1 MSLQLTD
8 TLRLVWNWGNFVHED
23 TEPRLVNTQTGE
35 SLAVLKGHTDYVRGA
50 LMLGQDR
57 FATWS
62 NDCSIRIWSLD
73 GTCQQVLLGHNEYIS
88 SVFDLGAGQLVSSS
102 GDETIRLWSLADGS
116 CRGLGGL
123 GKDVRLL
130 LVHHGRL
137 VLSAETNRILLI
149 DAKQSRTLKTFDCT
163 GSFPDVYPFDSSTF
177 LIVDDVLVQ
186 RISWND
192 GVHACR
198 FKLQPGSRCD
208 AVLALE
214 PERLLLVSHRSC
226 TALRQYFE
234 LWDVRQGVCLAQR
247 DISGETVL
255 WLERGPM
262 GSTVTAQL
270 KDYRR
275 LTFNADTLA
284 PVTKA
289 GVLAYQADGF
299 DCYAPEEQR
308 SKPSQTA
315 LNVTWLDPEK
325 ATCAIFDAKHKSIH
339 LHGCGALEDGR
350 VVIAF
355 RSHRRIYDHDV
366 SKYETLSN
374 AAFEDSHADY
384 VRSKQWDQ
392 CLLGIPTALAHEA
405 HLVCGL
411 DVEVVLDALGSLR
424 ASTSDHLHLTASP
437 DGLFLVSSPKHQS
450 IWRLSPL
457 GTHFD
462 LVLEGVEGAL
472 IGKEPI
478 GSRDGHLM
486 RWTDTGLAPLQAID
500 GSTLKM
506 HADAARCA
514 GDYCLKSNGQLLVRS
529 GSGVR
534 VLDSHTG
541 KVVTVLESGHGMGMW
556 GFCRPEGGPL
566 VTWSRM
572 SLRSWDPE
580 TYAPL
585 VELKD
590 PEDWGPGYEDVRAA
604 PCGQV
609 QFFAGEYT
617 YDSRIMLWDGHHRLA
632 VYSGHA
638 PGEIYSATALKP
650 GLFLS
655 QADSHV
661 AGRSARLWQAPGAL
675 L

>member
-23 TEPRLVNTQTGE
+23 TEPRLVNTQSGE

-50 LMLGQDR
+50 LMLGSDR
-57 FATWS
+57 FVTWS
-62 NDCSIRIWSLD
+62 NDCSIRVWSLD
-73 GTCQQVLLGHNEYIS
+73 GTCQQVLLGHSAYIR

-116 CRGLGGL
+116 CREIGDL

-130 LVHHGRL
+130 LVHQGRL
-137 VLSAETNRILLI
+137 VLSMERNHILLI
-149 DAKQSRTLKTFDCT
+149 DAAQGRTLKTFECT
-163 GSFPDVYPFDSSTF
+163 GSFPEVYPFDRSTF
-177 LIVDDVLVQ
+177 LIVDDDVVQ
-186 RISWND
+186 CIRWND
-192 GVHACR
+192 GVRACR
-198 FKLQPGSRCD
+198 FELKPGSRCD
-208 AVLALE
+208 AILALE
-214 PERLLLVSHRSC
+214 PDRLLLASHRSG

-234 LWDVRQGVCLAQR
+234 LWDVRQGVCLAER

-262 GSTVTAQL
+262 GNTVTAQM
-270 KDYRR
+270 KDYRH
-275 LTFNADTLA
+275 LTLNAETLA
-284 PVTKA
+284 PIIKA

-299 DCYAPEEQR
+299 VCYAPEEQH
-308 SKPSQTA
+308 SKPCETT

-325 ATCAIFDAKHKSIH
+325 ATCAIFDAKHETIG
-339 LHGCGALEDGR
+339 LHGCGELDDGR

-355 RSHRRIYDHDV
+355 RSHRRIYDHDFFQ
-366 SKYETLSN
+366 YETLSN
-374 AAFEDSHADY
+374 EAFEDIHADY
-384 VRSKQWDQ
+384 QRSKHWAQ
-392 CLLGIPTALAHEA
+392 CLLGNPAALAHEA
-405 HLVCGL
+405 HLVRGL
-411 DVEVVLDALGSLR
+411 NAEAVLDALGSLR
-424 ASTSDHLHLTASP
+424 ASMSDHLHLKAGTN
-437 DGLFLVSSPKHQS
+437 GLFLVSSPKHHS

-457 GTHFD
+457 GTKFD
-462 LVLEGVEGAL
+462 LVLEGTEGAF

-478 GSRDGHLM
+478 GGHDGQLM
-486 RWTDTGLAPLQAID
+486 RWIDTGLVPLKAID

-506 HADAARCA
+506 HPDAVRFAR
-514 GDYCLKSNGQLLVRS
+514 DYCLQDNGHLLVRR
-529 GSGVR
+529 GTGVC

-541 KVVTVLESGHGMGMW
+541 KDVTVLESGHGMGMW
-556 GFCRPEGGPL
+556 GFCMPDGAPL

-617 YDSRIMLWDGHHRLA
+617 YDSRIMLWDGHHSLA

-638 PGEIYSATALKP
+638 PGEIYSVTALKP

-655 QADSHV
+655 QAESHV
-661 AGRSARLWQAPGAL
+661 AGNSARIWQTPGAL